1 MFFSLIFACGRP
13 ALVGPIIDTSQW
25 FFASTS
31 LDFFPEHQPE
41 VIDCP
46 ASAVRMELDQLEILT
61 DVCNY
66 ALVGFELLVDLPI
79 GQRIDGLV
87 LHSGLFSVEEGGA
100 HFAISIGDELFWTFE
115 ESIPSDAEFY
125 YHEAPVAQ
133 RHVAGETV
141 TVHLHNHGANDWK
154 IGYLRVPPEK

>member
-1 MFFSLIFACGRP
+1 M
-13 ALVGPIIDTSQW
+13 
-25 FFASTS
+25 
-31 LDFFPEHQPE
+31 FPEHRPE

-66 ALVGFELLVDLPI
+66 AVIGFELLVELPKAQI
-79 GQRIDGLV
+79 IDGLV
-87 LHSGLFSVEEGGA
+87 LHSGLFSLEEGGA
-100 HFAISIGDELFWTFE
+100 HFAISIGDELFWSFE

-133 RHVAGETV
+133 HHNVGEVV

-154 IGYLRVPPEK
+154 IGYLRVAPIK